1 MAPNDYCYWGRLQ
14 DFVYHRGVTNLEEL
28 KQAVNDFNETLSE
41 NDVRKMVGSILRRA
55 QLCIDSD
62 GDSFEHLLKKKKKSI
77 QETGDSRS
85 NGSIDSSSSS
95 EDSEEED
102 EESEDESEEES
113 EITSSIEIAG
123 QFSDTPDVSLNAPS
137 DDFGFE
143 NQIPLVTTGK
153 KSHGNGNAASA
164 GSSTGVRKKAK
175 TKEVKDTNGKVKS
188 SSKFLQNFPDTD
200 DDNDFMVDDNDSFGK
215 RLGIDSSSSDLF
227 KPKKKN
233 FFDDLSSDEEYQNMT
248 EKERNEKLAPKISQ
262 LDGNCDSSDDD
273 EITSSK
279 K

>member
-1 MAPNDYCYWGRLQ
+1 MN
-14 DFVYHRGVTNLEEL
+14 
-28 KQAVNDFNETLSE
+28 
-41 NDVRKMVGSILRRA
+41 
-55 QLCIDSD
+55 
-62 GDSFEHLLKKKKKSI
+62 
-77 QETGDSRS
+77 
-85 NGSIDSSSSS
+85 
-95 EDSEEED
+95 
-102 EESEDESEEES
+102 
-113 EITSSIEIAG
+113 TSS
-123 QFSDTPDVSLNAPS
+123 
-137 DDFGFE
+137 
-143 NQIPLVTTGK
+143 
-153 KSHGNGNAASA
+153 AAA
-164 GSSTGVRKKAK
+164 GSSGVRKKAK

-188 SSKFLQNFPDTD
+188 SSKFLQNLPDTD
-200 DDNDFMVDDNDSFGK
+200 DDDNECLDETGDADEFDFMVDDNDSFGK

>member
-1 MAPNDYCYWGRLQ
+1 M
-14 DFVYHRGVTNLEEL
+14 DFSPLGPAAQRLEE
-28 KQAVNDFNETLSE
+28 E
-41 NDVRKMVGSILRRA
+41 NDKVREQMAKLFEKSLKLHLTGKYMQACDAITTPLYPHQMYALAWMAQKENTRVGQMRGGILADDMGLGKTLTVLSLILSNSYDNAPHAKPIHGYVRPISKSAAKYMPQSILNNK
-55 QLCIDSD
+55 D
-62 GDSFEHLLKKKKKSI
+62 
-77 QETGDSRS
+77 
-85 NGSIDSSSSS
+85 N
-95 EDSEEED
+95 
-102 EESEDESEEES
+102 
-113 EITSSIEIAG
+113 AG
-123 QFSDTPDVSLNAPS
+123 
-137 DDFGFE
+137 
-143 NQIPLVTTGK
+143 
-153 KSHGNGNAASA
+153 HAS
-164 GSSTGVRKKAK
+164 GGVRKKAK
-175 TKEVKDTNGKVKS
+175 TKEVKDANGKVKS

-200 DDNDFMVDDNDSFGK
+200 DDNMVDDNDSFGK

>member
-1 MAPNDYCYWGRLQ
+1 M
-14 DFVYHRGVTNLEEL
+14 DFSLLGPAAQRLEE
-28 KQAVNDFNETLSE
+28 E
-41 NDVRKMVGSILRRA
+41 NDKVREQMAKLFEKSLKLHLTGKYMQACDAITTPLYPHQMYALAWMAQKENTRVGQMRGGILADDMGLGKTLTVLSLILSNSYDNAPHAKPIHGYVRPISKSAAKYMPQSILNNK
-55 QLCIDSD
+55 D
-62 GDSFEHLLKKKKKSI
+62 
-77 QETGDSRS
+77 
-85 NGSIDSSSSS
+85 N
-95 EDSEEED
+95 
-102 EESEDESEEES
+102 
-113 EITSSIEIAG
+113 AG
-123 QFSDTPDVSLNAPS
+123 
-137 DDFGFE
+137 
-143 NQIPLVTTGK
+143 
-153 KSHGNGNAASA
+153 HAS
-164 GSSTGVRKKAK
+164 GGVRKKAK
-175 TKEVKDTNGKVKS
+175 TKEVKDANGKVKS

-200 DDNDFMVDDNDSFGK
+200 DDDDNECLDETGDADEFDFMVDDNDSFGK